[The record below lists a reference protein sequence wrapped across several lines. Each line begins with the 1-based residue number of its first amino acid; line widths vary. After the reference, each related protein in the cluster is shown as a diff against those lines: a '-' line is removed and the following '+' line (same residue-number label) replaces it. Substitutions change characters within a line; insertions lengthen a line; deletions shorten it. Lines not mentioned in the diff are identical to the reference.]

1 MSSNRLSREYENGV
15 SEFVKFA
22 VAHAEDPSR
31 MICPCLGCCYGKRVD
46 AVQLTSHLMRHGIDR
61 SYTCW
66 NLHGEKSNENVEPG
80 DSTTYASNYSGA
92 DTYDCDRVEE
102 IAEALEGDLKDCPEM
117 FERLVS
123 DAEKPLYDGCT
134 KFTRLSVVLKLY
146 NLKAGNGWSDKSFTE
161 LLALLKDMLPEDNVL
176 PNRTYETKKM
186 LCSIGMSYDKIHAC
200 PNDCVLFR
208 NEYASLNECPKC
220 GVSRYKNKL
229 SPAKVLWYFPVIP
242 RFRRMFRSET
252 DSRHLTWHA
261 DERIIDGK
269 YRHPADS
276 PQWLKIDND
285 YPEFGEE
292 SRNLRLALSTNGMNP
307 YGIQSIS
314 HSTWPVIIMIYNLPP
329 WLCMKRKY
337 MMLSMLI
344 SGPKQPGNDIDVYL
358 KPLIEDLKILWETGV
373 EVYDGYRKES
383 FNLRAMLFGT
393 INDFPAYGN
402 LSGYSIKGQCACP
415 ICEDKT
421 DWKRL
426 EFGQKNVFLGHRR
439 FLNSNHHYRGWRK
452 AFNGETEQGRAPPIL
467 TGDQIFEKVKDL
479 DTQFGKPFA
488 HTLVKSGWKKRSV
501 FFELPY
507 WKSLYVRHFLDVMH
521 IEKNVFESVIGTL
534 LNIQGKSKDGLKARK
549 DLIAMGIRTELGPL
563 KKGKR
568 TYLPP
573 AAYTLSRKEKKTLCK
588 FLSEVKVPEGY
599 SSDIRRLVSMKD
611 LKLKSL
617 KTHDCHVIMEHFLP
631 IGIRSILPEKVRSSI
646 TKLCSFFKSICSKVI
661 NPAILPMLQKEIVIT
676 LCELE
681 MFFPPSFFDIMVH
694 LVVHLVKETQLCGP
708 AYMRW
713 MYPVERYMKILKGYV
728 KNRSRP
734 EGCMVERYIVEEA
747 IEFCTEYLSN
757 VQSIGLPKSQ
767 LVEKKEGK
775 NLIGNKIVAVSRVE
789 RDQVHL
795 YVLHNENEVEPYVE
809 IHKDVLR
816 GLNPNRNEN
825 WIVREHNRC
834 FIPWFKDHIYSK
846 YYSDPASI
854 TERLR
859 CLAYG
864 PSFHVFS
871 YSAYAINGYTFYT
884 KEQDDKSTM
893 QNSGVTVV
901 AEAMHISSVKDL
913 NPKFANLSYFGVI
926 ERIWVFDYEKFQ
938 IPIFGCKWVENN
950 NGIRMDKSGFLQVDL
965 NRVGYKDESFI
976 LASQARQ
983 VFYVNDPKSTKWS
996 IVLFSNKVIDE
1007 NTGDQGDIDVEIE
1020 SFTRNDQDENIISND
1035 SYIRND
1041 HNEGIWINPTVRVV
1055 KRHVEHIPTKK
1066 RKRT

>member
-1 MSSNRLSREYENGV
+1 
-15 SEFVKFA
+15 
-22 VAHAEDPSR
+22 
-31 MICPCLGCCYGKRVD
+31 
-46 AVQLTSHLMRHGIDR
+46 
-61 SYTCW
+61 
-66 NLHGEKSNENVEPG
+66 
-80 DSTTYASNYSGA
+80 
-92 DTYDCDRVEE
+92 
-102 IAEALEGDLKDCPEM
+102 
-117 FERLVS
+117 
-123 DAEKPLYDGCT
+123 
-134 KFTRLSVVLKLY
+134 
-146 NLKAGNGWSDKSFTE
+146 
-161 LLALLKDMLPEDNVL
+161 
-176 PNRTYETKKM
+176 
-186 LCSIGMSYDKIHAC
+186 
-200 PNDCVLFR
+200 
-208 NEYASLNECPKC
+208 
-220 GVSRYKNKL
+220 
-229 SPAKVLWYFPVIP
+229 
-242 RFRRMFRSET
+242 
-252 DSRHLTWHA
+252 
-261 DERIIDGK
+261 
-269 YRHPADS
+269 
-276 PQWLKIDND
+276 
-285 YPEFGEE
+285 
-292 SRNLRLALSTNGMNP
+292 
-307 YGIQSIS
+307 
-314 HSTWPVIIMIYNLPP
+314 
-329 WLCMKRKY
+329 
-337 MMLSMLI
+337 
-344 SGPKQPGNDIDVYL
+344 
-358 KPLIEDLKILWETGV
+358 
-373 EVYDGYRKES
+373 
-383 FNLRAMLFGT
+383 
-393 INDFPAYGN
+393 
-402 LSGYSIKGQCACP
+402 
-415 ICEDKT
+415 
-421 DWKRL
+421 
-426 EFGQKNVFLGHRR
+426 
-439 FLNSNHHYRGWRK
+439 
-452 AFNGETEQGRAPPIL
+452 
-467 TGDQIFEKVKDL
+467 
-479 DTQFGKPFA
+479 
-488 HTLVKSGWKKRSV
+488 
-501 FFELPY
+501 
-507 WKSLYVRHFLDVMH
+507 
-521 IEKNVFESVIGTL
+521 
-534 LNIQGKSKDGLKARK
+534 
-549 DLIAMGIRTELGPL
+549 
-563 KKGKR
+563 
-568 TYLPP
+568 
-573 AAYTLSRKEKKTLCK
+573 
-588 FLSEVKVPEGY
+588 
-599 SSDIRRLVSMKD
+599 
-611 LKLKSL
+611 
-617 KTHDCHVIMEHFLP
+617 
-631 IGIRSILPEKVRSSI
+631 
-646 TKLCSFFKSICSKVI
+646 
-661 NPAILPMLQKEIVIT
+661 MLQKEIVIA

-893 QNSGVTVV
+893 QNNGVTVV

-1020 SFTRNDQDENIISND
+1020 SFTINDQDENIISND

-1041 HNEGIWINPTVRVV
+1041 HNEGKMAIMKSIDICLGGDVLLSSSLIRVDDDAGYLKVSLYDNGTSPSKQISILSSKDKGVKFEVHWSAEDQLIEPNGSMLASYIGFLVRQHIPITCDNWRSPDLKVGKEKIWSEIQACVSIEDGYLPKVTFVV
-1055 KRHVEHIPTKK
+1055 VQKRHHTRLFPVNPKETDRSGNIMPGTVVDTSICHPREFDFYLNSHAGIQGTSRPTHYHVLYDENKF
-1066 RKRT
+1066 TADQLQSLTNNLCYT